1 MRKNHF
7 IISLLLAVALMASC
21 NSETKITTYS
31 EALITTFYFAPND
44 SFPGLKEAEF
54 TVVTSSDTGYIYAK
68 DSLRFGTCLD
78 SVVVRMNFN
87 HTPSYSMIYTAS
99 DTILYSGSDT
109 LNLNERPFMIYVMA
123 SDQETYKWYTVD
135 FHVHQIDPDLYTWT
149 RLTPS
154 IFTLDGAENKALYS
168 SGTFY
173 LFVNDG
179 MRTLRYTSN
188 DAISWSAP
196 IEVIGLPAHCSV
208 RQMIESNGIFYYA
221 DASGLYTSTTGLL
234 FSLTDY
240 SSAAFT
246 LQSMLYSFNDS
257 LWAVASLNADQ
268 SLTLVNMPAGGT
280 FAQAQ
285 ALPDNFP
292 VSDFATL
299 TFESAA
305 GRARAMIMGGYDRNG
320 EPVNMRWNVEFLQN
334 RGYSM
339 GDFSVEQ
346 PAFESLA
353 GISLVNYDHAI
364 HMFGGVNKDMEV
376 NAVTQLVSYDEGMH
390 WAAPDS
396 TKNALPAEYLP
407 RQKTSVIVT
416 PDHYIYLIGG
426 QSRTTT
432 FSDVWRGRL
441 NRTLFSDYE

>member
-1 MRKNHF
+1 ML
-7 IISLLLAVALMASC
+7 SSC
-21 NSETKITTYS
+21 NTNTEVTTYS
-31 EALITTFYFAPND
+31 EALITSFYFAAND

-54 TVVTSSDTGYIYAK
+54 TIVTSSDTGYIYAK
-68 DSLRFGTCLD
+68 DSLRFGTCVD
-78 SVVVRMNFN
+78 SVVVRMTFN
-87 HTPSYSMIYTAS
+87 HTPSYSMIYTAK
-99 DTILYSGSDT
+99 DTLLYSGSDT
-109 LNLNERPFMIYVMA
+109 LDLNDRPFMIYVMA

-135 FHVHQIDPDLYTWT
+135 FHVHQIDPDLYLWE

-154 IFTLDGAENKALYS
+154 VFELDGAESKALLCN
-168 SGTFY
+168 GTFY

-179 MRTLRYTSN
+179 MRTLLYSSS
-188 DAISWSAP
+188 DAISWGSEQ
-196 IEVIGLPAHCSV
+196 EVTGLPAHCSV
-208 RQMIESNGIFYYA
+208 RQMIESEGVFYYA
-221 DASGLYTSTTGLL
+221 DASGLYTSTDGNSFL
-234 FSLTDY
+234 LTDY

-257 LWAVASLNADQ
+257 LWAVASLKSDE
-268 SLTLVNMPAGGT
+268 SLTLVNMAPGGS
-280 FAQAQ
+280 FAVAQ
-285 ALPDNFP
+285 ALPDDFP

-320 EPVNMRWNVEFLQN
+320 EAVNMRWNVEFLKN

-353 GISLVNYDHAI
+353 GISLVNYNHAI

-376 NAVTQLVSYDEGMH
+376 NAATQLVSDDEGMH
-390 WAAPDS
+390 WSVPDS
-396 TKNALPAEYLP
+396 TKNHLPSTYLP

-416 PDHYIYLIGG
+416 DDHYIYLIGG
-426 QSRTTT
+426 QSRTST

-441 NRTLFSDYE
+441 NRTLFPDYE